1 MSPLLTY
8 VLRLADDNLI
18 AAQRLGQL
26 IASMPDLEED
36 IAVANVGLDHLGQ
49 ARNFYQYASD
59 LDLEGRDE
67 DQFAMERDEREFL
80 NATLVEQP
88 NGDFAQTQ
96 VRQFLLDAYQ
106 VPLYEAMTAS
116 ADERLAAVAAKAVKE
131 ARYHLERSSAWVV
144 RLGDGTAESHERTS
158 RAVDY
163 LWPYAGDLFHR
174 DDVESELVAAGVAV
188 DPSMVRPSY
197 EAVVADVFG
206 RANLAVPQ
214 DPYARTGGR
223 TGFHTEHLGHLL
235 PEMQSLYRAHPG
247 ATW

>member
-1 MSPLLTY
+1 MTPLLTY

-18 AAQRLGQL
+18 VAQRLGEL

-36 IAVANVGLDHLGQ
+36 IAVANIGLDHLGQ
-49 ARNFYQYASD
+49 ARNFYHYASE
-59 LDLEGRDE
+59 LDPDGRDE
-67 DQFAMERDEREFL
+67 DQFAMERSEREFL

-116 ADERLAAVAAKAVKE
+116 ADERLAAIAAKAVKE

-144 RLGDGTAESHERTS
+144 RLGDGTPESFERVS

-163 LWPYAGDLFHR
+163 LWPYAGDLFHA
-174 DDVESELVAAGVAV
+174 DDVEVELAESGVAV
-188 DPSMVRPSY
+188 DPATIRPTFN
-197 EAVVADVFG
+197 ATVAAIFAT
-206 RANLAVPQ
+206 ANLTVP
-214 DPYARTGGR
+214 DEAYVRSGGR

>member
-8 VLRLADDNLI
+8 VLRHADDNLI
-18 AAQRLGQL
+18 VAQRLGEL

-49 ARNFYQYASD
+49 ARHFYDYASE
-59 LDLEGRDE
+59 LDPDSRDE
-67 DQFAMERDEREFL
+67 DQFAMERSEREFL

-96 VRQFLLDAYQ
+96 MRQFLLDAYQ

-116 ADERLAAVAAKAVKE
+116 DDARLAAISAKAVKE

-144 RLGDGTAESHERTS
+144 RLGAGTPVSHEKIS
-158 RAVDY
+158 QAVEY
-163 LWPYAGDLFHR
+163 LWPYAGDLFYA
-174 DDVESELVAAGVAV
+174 DDVEEGLAASGVAV
-188 DPSMVRPSY
+188 DPATVRPTFD
-197 EAVVADVFG
+197 ATVADVFAS
-206 RANLAVPQ
+206 ANLSVPD
-214 DPYARTGGR
+214 DPYARMGGR

-235 PEMQSLYRAHPG
+235 PDMQSLYRAHPG